1 MGVAADE
8 NVQSGNVGFSITGG
22 AIGMAIDLL
31 NKRQMINGYTFELVF
46 KNLIFSFSK
55 IYNSMRKKF
64 KLVTEMLHIMKSQ
77 HF

>member
-8 NVQSGNVGFSITGG
+8 NVQGGNVGFSITGG

-46 KNLIFSFSK
+46 ENLISSFSK
-55 IYNSMRKKF
+55 CSI
-64 KLVTEMLHIMKSQ
+64 L
-77 HF
+77 